1 MLLSIS
7 FNLPNKLLIIQ
18 FAACLGIS
26 SNTSDNSSKYFAV
39 SNSADITLAS

>member
-18 FAACLGIS
+18 FAACLGS
-26 SNTSDNSSKYFAV
+26 LPSDNSSKYFAV